1 MIINDICKNSYDLS
15 YKLENAN
22 FNSKFNLSS
31 VQYQFCFSP
40 PTHPPPPRQQMRS
53 FNFYF
58 NSNFNYKFLLNL
70 CLALIS
76 PFCWYYLFWRSL
88 KSPYCLEMVPKT
100 KMGYLTDFVQH
111 LASRII
117 SHYGYLVSHD
127 CFQWWNWKLF
137 WSKRSNIMHK
147 KIQNTIKFIRISKM
161 HFKNANI

>member
-1 MIINDICKNSYDLS
+1 MIINDICENSYDLS

-40 PTHPPPPRQQMRS
+40 PTHPPPTGQQMRS

-76 PFCWYYLFWRSL
+76 PFWWYYLFQRSL
-88 KSPYCLEMVPKT
+88 KSPYCLIKHEP
-100 KMGYLTDFVQH
+100 
-111 LASRII
+111 
-117 SHYGYLVSHD
+117 
-127 CFQWWNWKLF
+127 C
-137 WSKRSNIMHK
+137 KRS
-147 KIQNTIKFIRISKM
+147 QCYTIEPCMQLTATSMLVPILLLRKLYNDCHCSVHSVQYK
-161 HFKNANI
+161 